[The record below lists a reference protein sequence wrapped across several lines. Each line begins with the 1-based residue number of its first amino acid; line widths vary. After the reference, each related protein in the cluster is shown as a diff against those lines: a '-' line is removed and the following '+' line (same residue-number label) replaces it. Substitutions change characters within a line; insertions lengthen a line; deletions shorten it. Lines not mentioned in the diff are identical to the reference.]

1 MLSSNT
7 FERQSHNGTIYLA
20 PYDLAWPSRFQALAT
35 LIRSALR
42 DKVLLLEHVGSTAV
56 PGLAAKPVID
66 IVLAVSDSRDE
77 GGYVPA
83 LERQGFV
90 LKIREPDWFEHR
102 MLKTPEVDG
111 NLHVFSTGCE
121 EIERMVQFR
130 DRLRAHDDE
139 RRIYE
144 EVKRELAARTW
155 KDVQHYADAKSQI
168 VGRILARTEVT
179 AGPP

>member
-35 LIRSALR
+35 LIRSALT
-42 DKVLLLEHVGSTAV
+42 DQVLLLEHVGSTAV

-90 LKIREPDWFEHR
+90 LKTREPDWFEHR
-102 MLKTPEVDG
+102 MLKAPVIEG
-111 NLHVFSTGCE
+111 NIHVFSRGCA
-121 EIERMVQFR
+121 EIDRVLAFR
-130 DRLRAHDDE
+130 DWLRSNDDDRALYE
-139 RRIYE
+139 RT
-144 EVKRELAARTW
+144 KQELAARTW
-155 KDVQHYADAKSQI
+155 KHVQDYADAKSEI
-168 VGRILARTEVT
+168 VKVILAR
-179 AGPP
+179 ALAAR